1 MLNVRFANVL
11 QYACIYL
18 MATSTPPRSQSQ
30 SQPQPSPQLNLLYT
44 MTIMNYYQHV
54 TLQKTSESRYT
65 LYVGMAWTQYMP
77 IQTETFKTQSIK
89 SKLILS
95 LYGHLTFIFRHCIIN
110 KAPKVAK
117 SIAKVLN
124 LKVAKLPSCSFF
136 VFLSSDGLCISKLAE
151 GS

>member
-1 MLNVRFANVL
+1 MHIPNGNQHPSTFPITVP
-11 QYACIYL
+11 
-18 MATSTPPRSQSQ
+18 TSAITTIEPTVHDD
-30 SQPQPSPQLNLLYT
+30 NNELLSTRYT
-44 MTIMNYYQHV
+44 TRKHQ
-54 TLQKTSESRYT
+54 SRYT